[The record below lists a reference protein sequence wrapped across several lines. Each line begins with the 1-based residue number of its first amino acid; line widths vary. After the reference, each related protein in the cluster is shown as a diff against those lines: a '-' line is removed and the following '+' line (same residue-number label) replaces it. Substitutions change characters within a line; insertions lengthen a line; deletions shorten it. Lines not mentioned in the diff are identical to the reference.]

1 MKRLIIISLLGALL
15 FLIPVIS
22 SADTI
27 EITIGDFFFTPSTVT
42 VTQGDTLKWT
52 NKGTMI
58 HTVKSGQN
66 CTPDGRWGSNILS
79 PGDSFSMT
87 FDETGT
93 FPYICDVTIHCEV
106 YGMAGKIIVDEDD
119 DGEIEN
125 PIPEPIRKG
134 DIPIRLETVATGL
147 TAPNWGTFA
156 PGHPDRLFVTDQV
169 GILWAIQLDTGEKRV
184 FLDVSNRLVELG
196 IFGPGTFDERG
207 LLGVAFHPDYVT
219 NGLLYTYTSQPVD
232 GPADFSTMPS
242 GVAANHQSVIT
253 EWNVPDPTD
262 PDSVVDPNSAQEL
275 LRIDQPQFNHDGG
288 ALNFGPD
295 KMLYISLGD
304 GGGADDVDG
313 QVFLGTPMV
322 GHGQGNGQDPGNVL
336 GTILRID
343 PFGSNSTNGNYGIP
357 NNNPFIGRAG
367 FVDEILAYGFRN
379 PFRFSFD
386 SANGS
391 LYVGDVGQNKIEEVD
406 LVTSGGNYG
415 WNLKE
420 GTFCFDPDNGDPG
433 FVFKC
438 NSEPPGLNDPIAQY
452 DHDEGTAVI
461 GGFVYRGS
469 GISALQG
476 RYIFGDLSKTGA
488 NGRLFYLTNENRVVE
503 FPLPGGTALNL
514 WLFGFGQDASGEV
527 YVLGNKTGVPFNET
541 GIVFKIVS

>member
-1 MKRLIIISLLGALL
+1 
-15 FLIPVIS
+15 
-22 SADTI
+22 
-27 EITIGDFFFTPSTVT
+27 
-42 VTQGDTLKWT
+42 
-52 NKGTMI
+52 
-58 HTVKSGQN
+58 
-66 CTPDGRWGSNILS
+66 
-79 PGDSFSMT
+79 
-87 FDETGT
+87 
-93 FPYICDVTIHCEV
+93 
-106 YGMAGKIIVDEDD
+106 MAGKIIVDEDD

-452 DHDEGTAVI
+452 D
-461 GGFVYRGS
+461 
-469 GISALQG
+469 
-476 RYIFGDLSKTGA
+476 
-488 NGRLFYLTNENRVVE
+488 
-503 FPLPGGTALNL
+503 
-514 WLFGFGQDASGEV
+514 
-527 YVLGNKTGVPFNET
+527 
-541 GIVFKIVS
+541 

>member
-1 MKRLIIISLLGALL
+1 MKRLIIFPLLGALMVL
-15 FLIPVIS
+15 LPGIS
-22 SADTI
+22 PANTI

-52 NKGTMI
+52 NRGSMM
-58 HTVKSGQN
+58 HNVKSGQK
-66 CTPDGRWGSNILS
+66 CTPDGQWGSSNLS
-79 PGDSFSMT
+79 TGDSFSMT
-87 FDETGT
+87 VDETGT
-93 FPYICDVTIHCEV
+93 ISYLCDIATHCSS
-106 YGMAGKIIVDEDD
+106 YGQSGKIEVKADD

-147 TAPNWGTFA
+147 TAPNWGTIA
-156 PGHPDRLFVTDQV
+156 PGHPDRLFVTDQD
-169 GILWAIQLDTGEKRV
+169 GILWAIQLGTGEKSV
-184 FLDVSNRLVELG
+184 FLDVRNRLVRLG
-196 IFGPGTFDERG
+196 ISGSGTFDERG
-207 LLGVAFHPDYVT
+207 LLGVAFHPNYVT
-219 NGLLYTYTSQPVD
+219 NGLFYTYTSQPVD

-242 GVAANHQSVIT
+242 GVPANHQSVIT

-262 PDSVVDPNSAQEL
+262 PDSVADPNSAQEL

-295 KMLYISLGD
+295 NMLYISLGD

-313 QVFLGTPMV
+313 QVFLDTDMV
-322 GHGQGNGQDPGNVL
+322 GHGIGNGQDPGNVL
-336 GTILRID
+336 GTILRIN

-357 NNNPFIGRAG
+357 SNNPFIGRAG
-367 FVDEILAYGFRN
+367 FVDEIFAYGFRN

-386 SANGS
+386 TTNGR

-438 NSEPPGLNDPIAQY
+438 KPEPPGLKGPIAQY

-469 GISALQG
+469 GIPALQG
-476 RYIFGDLSKTGA
+476 RYIFGDLSKTGGS
-488 NGRLFYLTNENRVVE
+488 GRLFYLTNENKVVE
-503 FPLPGGTALNL
+503 FPLPGSTALNL

-527 YVLGNKTGVPFNET
+527 YVLGNTTGVPFKKT
-541 GIVFKIVS
+541 GVVLKIVS